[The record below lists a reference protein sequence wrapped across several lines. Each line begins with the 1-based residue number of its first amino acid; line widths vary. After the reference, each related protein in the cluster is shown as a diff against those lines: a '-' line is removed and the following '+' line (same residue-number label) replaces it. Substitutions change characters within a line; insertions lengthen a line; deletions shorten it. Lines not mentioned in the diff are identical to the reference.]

1 MGDQSLMKNL
11 VIFTLLASF
20 LLSNSSVSVE
30 DIKMMVH
37 KIRDQRKGIDMNQLE
52 YTENPFVSVQ
62 KDANV
67 TKVVFKPKRI
77 EVKLDVDAV
86 INQKARI
93 NGKWMKVGELVGD
106 YNVSVITSRV
116 VTLRRDNNDTKKL
129 FVYKKKNI
137 LDEGVE

>member
-1 MGDQSLMKNL
+1 MKRMIIGL
-11 VIFTLLASF
+11 WTLFSVAVA
-20 LLSNSSVSVE
+20 SSVSVE

-62 KDANV
+62 KDDNV
-67 TKVVFKPKRI
+67 TRVVFKPKRV
-77 EVKLDVDAV
+77 EVQISVDAV

-93 NGKWMKVGELVGD
+93 NGQWYGIGEMIAD
-106 YNVSVITSRV
+106 YNVSNISQKV
-116 VTLRRDNNDTKKL
+116 VTLYRVDNNSTKKI

-137 LDEGVE
+137 FDSKE